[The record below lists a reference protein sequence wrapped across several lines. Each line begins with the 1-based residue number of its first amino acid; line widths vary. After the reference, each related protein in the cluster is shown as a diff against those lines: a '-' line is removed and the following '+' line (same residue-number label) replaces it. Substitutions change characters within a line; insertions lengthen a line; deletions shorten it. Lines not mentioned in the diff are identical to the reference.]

1 MLLASEVSSADA
13 LQARIR
19 ALCASGRA
27 ELVQEVPPD
36 AWRCK
41 TLVVS
46 TQALEGAEKD
56 AGAQTAVLVV
66 LRLEQR
72 LSLPKLK
79 QLLKPQ
85 RLKILGLA
93 SPREAEDVIGCSM
106 GLVPPVCIEPARRV
120 ILDTHLFQAGTS
132 PAAGPRLVLGAA
144 DEEMHLAMSPREL
157 LLETEACIAEIS
169 DSGPDTA
176 LPEFPL
182 RAGRGNVVHVV
193 ALVAAVRRLSRQ
205 LLFADLLP
213 AGSPKD
219 GERSVWLSPDG
230 SGKLVRLQLLL
241 GRSLA
246 ERLGGDGL
254 SAVVKRLRPMQ
265 LVYVAGRLQLEE
277 PGEQCGKATPAAPTE
292 VRKIR
297 EAQLSNG
304 IVDMAEQI
312 RILEEVHLPSELSGS
327 ARQVGVKKEL
337 PPTAHAPDSGLPT
350 LPLALPQRAVHVVTD
365 LQGVELL
372 ENVLRE
378 RLSGSGDVDPHDG
391 MASKESTV
399 FTPLLPV
406 MGVDAEWQPRT
417 SHGLALFQMAFRR
430 SVFLLDMVALT
441 RQDPLRGRVAELIKE
456 ALEAEHLYKVG
467 FNLEV
472 DLQRLHAVLPET
484 SCAVNLID
492 LRDLHAVALPNAP
505 SKPLS
510 LTGMV
515 KEVFGLPLDKTCQVS
530 DWQKRPLT
538 PEQLDY
544 AAQDAHVCVRLFD
557 SLCYNHATVA
567 TQVLQPV
574 LRGMVRTWPREK
586 EPAIVRTADRRA
598 TEWDSVQQGAQLQL
612 VPKEGKGAGRPTAQR
627 RDFAFQEVAQRHVGH
642 WRFLAKAEG
651 DFRSQ
656 ALASEL
662 RRWGDPDP
670 RIWISGDHTRL
681 DANRFFAL
689 DARPAEGTL
698 LFQLG
703 PAEGTLL
710 PQEKSAGSN
719 VNYGVPM
726 VRQLGKNYAPGHI
739 ATRQAAGAARVR
751 FSEKSESMM
760 PAAAA
765 LASWFWGT
773 YAFSSEDVFG
783 DATAAYRVLTPREE
797 LPTQRQ
803 IECLRWVVTER
814 GGLDF
819 LVVDAMSLM
828 VPSYRL
834 PEQLRLARV
843 QLCVGLF
850 LFSPA
855 AVQPHEAA
863 ERGRGRPRKGTA
875 VVVQGTG
882 KSGQCRQ
889 VAVLDDLKAVR
900 KQVEAE
906 MTHYERLNF
915 TGEGP
920 LSWWR
925 GHQGQMPELAQF
937 AQAALGVPGSSAALE
952 RLFSKAGLFITRRRP
967 RLKPGTVGVPSS
979 LQTWLHGQQRLEP
992 HAPIPLASDGEG
1004 DPERVELQLLK
1015 RRWAITVT
1023 TEVQSL
1029 EISTHPLCRLLDF
1042 TVQVAEALQLPDAV
1056 RPVLSFQGQRLPC
1069 DDTSLRDMDLEAGSC
1084 VRVTST
1090 EKLPLVALG
1099 TGPETSQRSDFLES
1113 SASVGLLDE
1122 CQDGQLLLYPG
1133 DFSMI
1138 GSAQTIFPGKARK
1151 SSSVMVLPE
1160 VLNSQE
1166 CRDIMARCRLATPT
1180 AGPFISSALSNC
1192 RPLGFGC
1199 AQGDWELAGF
1209 NCCFRVTSYGSGGFL
1224 KAHRDA
1230 PYTPNAHQRSLCTLL
1245 IPLCSIGK
1253 TRFYDPK
1260 EDIDTR
1266 GMSLQEELDARGGLL
1281 SGFSFE
1287 DVDLCSGHALIFGH
1301 EVLHEGLS
1309 PESSDTKVMLRTD
1322 VMVSRKPPPE
1332 GLQWTPVERSD
1343 QAAALRHFR
1352 AALRAELEKRD
1363 STELYERAQSYR
1375 FHHPDTEPLASGSVG
1390 VQSGEQSRGIGEAN
1404 GERGAFVEALAN
1416 QMLEA
1421 CGADFIMPEIAY
1433 LQGPVAAF
1441 RLKPSDSLGTSSG
1454 SPAASPTGTVGHL
1467 RVAALYALHL
1477 LGHHAYEP
1485 SERQA
1490 LYTANFDPKT
1500 QTVTAV
1506 PLRKL
1511 LEDVFH
1517 SRSCHGAVYNVL
1529 AANSTSSEDFEKAVD
1544 RTHMALNHAAPS
1556 VGIDVLA
1563 SLKSEAYA
1571 KSFRGDLREKARP
1584 AYTLPDFTKQ
1594 VQASYIARADSPQ
1607 KLARTESQPMAYLQQ
1622 LLGEK
1627 SHLPGLDIV
1636 AVASGD
1642 DFHLCEDWRVSCY
1655 CGGCDK
1661 EEPEPQVEVVSRP
1674 MNHLVFDFNSHQIQ
1688 VQEWKEAQETH
1699 GFFDP
1704 CLLWTE
1710 LAWCLQSVHPSNPL
1724 AAPWSITFHVT
1735 DGTMTLTR
1743 QGSMVA
1749 VFLEKSLLKSVS
1761 LSEMRFDDQGFLQ
1774 WPLMPDALG
1783 SRVKVPPESQ
1793 DALRRFLNSSYDCS
1807 KLAEQVSCEEAI
1819 SLSNKA
1825 ARLLERGLAS
1835 WEPQG
1840 YIYMKKR
1847 KDFGRYCNF
1856 DTVEVAS
1863 WEFGMMRVFHNIPEF
1878 SEHSVNTARVKTH
1891 ARVMTHVEGG
1901 WPKEIDYS
1909 EAQDTLK
1916 YRKRLEKE
1924 RSSPLLPD
1932 STRSTAGRDP
1942 AYISA
1947 VRQLTKQTIP
1957 CLEMNNTIDLFEIY
1971 FQDEE
1976 PDHMPEIL
1984 NLKTIA
1990 LFKDPSD
1997 EARSVTKI
2005 GWHPEGPTK
2014 LVGSYSNLRFQR
2026 MSEDMP
2032 MASFIWDI
2040 SERNVPLMEL
2050 RATSPLICCQYNQ
2063 KNPDWLLGGSYSGLI
2078 NHYDLRKGPS
2088 PCMKSSVEV
2097 GHYDP
2102 VYDVVWLQ
2110 SKTGTECASVSSDG
2124 RLLFWD
2130 VRKLNEVSDE
2140 CVLTDG
2146 NKESPKTL
2154 GGVSLEW
2161 MQEAG
2166 PTKFLVGSEHGI
2178 ILSCTKRPK
2187 KQVEIGTW
2195 FGSEDRGG
2203 YGKHFGPVYSV
2214 KRNPFHVKFFLSVGD
2229 WCGKMWMEELKGPM
2243 LQTPYYP
2250 AFISAAAWSPTR
2262 AGVFFL
2268 ARQDG
2273 RLDVWDYFYRMNEV
2287 ALTQQVSDR
2296 ALTSLNVQSHGRL
2309 AAVGDAGGV
2318 ITLLQLCDGLVE
2330 PGPNEKNAIGWMFDR
2345 ETKREKA
2352 LDQIKKQG
2360 GGPKKDDKEGAT
2372 GTSIDKTKYQE
2383 REKAFFTEPLGG
2395 S

>member
-1 MLLASEVSSADA
+1 MLTFGHGAVLERFAGHRWFLTAGCLACPRSVGRKAMEVSSADA

-304 IVDMAEQI
+304 IVDMVAEQI

-612 VPKEGKGAGRPTAQR
+612 VPKEGKGAGRNGKGKSKGRQWRPSA
-627 RDFAFQEVAQRHVGH
+627 EVAQRHVGH

-651 DFRSQ
+651 DFRIVLSD
-656 ALASEL
+656 
-662 RRWGDPDP
+662 R
-670 RIWISGDHTRL
+670 
-681 DANRFFAL
+681 
-689 DARPAEGTL
+689 GTL

-710 PQEKSAGSN
+710 PQEKRWLQCELRGPD
-719 VNYGVPM
+719 GE
-726 VRQLGKNYAPGHI
+726 
-739 ATRQAAGAARVR
+739 AAGAARVR

-760 PAAAA
+760 
-765 LASWFWGT
+765 

-783 DATAAYRVLTPREE
+783 DATAAYRVLTPRE
-797 LPTQRQ
+797 
-803 IECLRWVVTER
+803 
-814 GGLDF
+814 
-819 LVVDAMSLM
+819 
-828 VPSYRL
+828 
-834 PEQLRLARV
+834 
-843 QLCVGLF
+843 
-850 LFSPA
+850 
-855 AVQPHEAA
+855 
-863 ERGRGRPRKGTA
+863 
-875 VVVQGTG
+875 
-882 KSGQCRQ
+882 
-889 VAVLDDLKAVR
+889 
-900 KQVEAE
+900 
-906 MTHYERLNF
+906 
-915 TGEGP
+915 
-920 LSWWR
+920 
-925 GHQGQMPELAQF
+925 
-937 AQAALGVPGSSAALE
+937 
-952 RLFSKAGLFITRRRP
+952 
-967 RLKPGTVGVPSS
+967 
-979 LQTWLHGQQRLEP
+979 
-992 HAPIPLASDGEG
+992 
-1004 DPERVELQLLK
+1004 
-1015 RRWAITVT
+1015 
-1023 TEVQSL
+1023 
-1029 EISTHPLCRLLDF
+1029 
-1042 TVQVAEALQLPDAV
+1042 
-1056 RPVLSFQGQRLPC
+1056 
-1069 DDTSLRDMDLEAGSC
+1069 
-1084 VRVTST
+1084 
-1090 EKLPLVALG
+1090 
-1099 TGPETSQRSDFLES
+1099 
-1113 SASVGLLDE
+1113 
-1122 CQDGQLLLYPG
+1122 
-1133 DFSMI
+1133 
-1138 GSAQTIFPGKARK
+1138 
-1151 SSSVMVLPE
+1151 
-1160 VLNSQE
+1160 
-1166 CRDIMARCRLATPT
+1166 
-1180 AGPFISSALSNC
+1180 
-1192 RPLGFGC
+1192 
-1199 AQGDWELAGF
+1199 
-1209 NCCFRVTSYGSGGFL
+1209 
-1224 KAHRDA
+1224 
-1230 PYTPNAHQRSLCTLL
+1230 
-1245 IPLCSIGK
+1245 
-1253 TRFYDPK
+1253 
-1260 EDIDTR
+1260 
-1266 GMSLQEELDARGGLL
+1266 
-1281 SGFSFE
+1281 
-1287 DVDLCSGHALIFGH
+1287 
-1301 EVLHEGLS
+1301 
-1309 PESSDTKVMLRTD
+1309 
-1322 VMVSRKPPPE
+1322 
-1332 GLQWTPVERSD
+1332 
-1343 QAAALRHFR
+1343 
-1352 AALRAELEKRD
+1352 
-1363 STELYERAQSYR
+1363 
-1375 FHHPDTEPLASGSVG
+1375 
-1390 VQSGEQSRGIGEAN
+1390 
-1404 GERGAFVEALAN
+1404 
-1416 QMLEA
+1416 
-1421 CGADFIMPEIAY
+1421 
-1433 LQGPVAAF
+1433 
-1441 RLKPSDSLGTSSG
+1441 
-1454 SPAASPTGTVGHL
+1454 
-1467 RVAALYALHL
+1467 
-1477 LGHHAYEP
+1477 
-1485 SERQA
+1485 
-1490 LYTANFDPKT
+1490 
-1500 QTVTAV
+1500 
-1506 PLRKL
+1506 
-1511 LEDVFH
+1511 
-1517 SRSCHGAVYNVL
+1517 
-1529 AANSTSSEDFEKAVD
+1529 
-1544 RTHMALNHAAPS
+1544 
-1556 VGIDVLA
+1556 
-1563 SLKSEAYA
+1563 
-1571 KSFRGDLREKARP
+1571 
-1584 AYTLPDFTKQ
+1584 
-1594 VQASYIARADSPQ
+1594 
-1607 KLARTESQPMAYLQQ
+1607 
-1622 LLGEK
+1622 
-1627 SHLPGLDIV
+1627 
-1636 AVASGD
+1636 
-1642 DFHLCEDWRVSCY
+1642 
-1655 CGGCDK
+1655 
-1661 EEPEPQVEVVSRP
+1661 
-1674 MNHLVFDFNSHQIQ
+1674 
-1688 VQEWKEAQETH
+1688 
-1699 GFFDP
+1699 
-1704 CLLWTE
+1704 
-1710 LAWCLQSVHPSNPL
+1710 
-1724 AAPWSITFHVT
+1724 
-1735 DGTMTLTR
+1735 
-1743 QGSMVA
+1743 
-1749 VFLEKSLLKSVS
+1749 
-1761 LSEMRFDDQGFLQ
+1761 
-1774 WPLMPDALG
+1774 
-1783 SRVKVPPESQ
+1783 
-1793 DALRRFLNSSYDCS
+1793 
-1807 KLAEQVSCEEAI
+1807 AEQVSCEEAI

-1856 DTVEVAS
+1856 DTVEAKILGQVEKQPSCGDMYVEQTIINA
-1863 WEFGMMRVFHNIPEF
+1863 VFHNIPEF

-1916 YRKRLEKE
+1916 YRKRLEK
-1924 RSSPLLPD
+1924 
-1932 STRSTAGRDP
+1932 DP

-2383 REKAFFTEPLGG
+2383 REKAFFTELNMTGDDLGTTLPAR
-2395 S
+2395 